1 MSCCRDHSLPS
12 FLLPP
17 FTRCKLVLVSGSTG
31 SGKSL
36 LLETLEQRGEQV
48 LHLERLAK

>member
-1 MSCCRDHSLPS
+1 M
-12 FLLPP
+12 
-17 FTRCKLVLVSGSTG
+17 VLVSGQTG

-48 LHLERLAK
+48 IHLERLAKHKVTQSSLS